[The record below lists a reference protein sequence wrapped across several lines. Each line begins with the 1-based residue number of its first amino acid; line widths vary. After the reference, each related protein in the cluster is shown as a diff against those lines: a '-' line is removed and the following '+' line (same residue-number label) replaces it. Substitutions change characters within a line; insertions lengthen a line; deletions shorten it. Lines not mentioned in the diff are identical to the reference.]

1 MGKPGLASDARFA
14 TFEARKANED
24 ALDGLLAEWTA
35 GEDRWLLAERL
46 QAAGIPAAAVED
58 LEDLVTRDPQLEG
71 HYQTVRQPAAPD
83 LEILVD
89 AEPIRTLG
97 GEHVLERSAGLG
109 EHNEYVLRDL
119 LGLSM
124 EEFDQLVIEGIV
136 N

>member
-1 MGKPGLASDARFA
+1 MQVLKSPLLLKLETPRCGTQLKPSPKADSRIARSCLLGVHHASLR
-14 TFEARKANED
+14 RMHH
-24 ALDGLLAEWTA
+24 
-35 GEDRWLLAERL
+35 
-46 QAAGIPAAAVED
+46 
-58 LEDLVTRDPQLEG
+58 TR
-71 HYQTVRQPAAPD
+71 